1 MAGGDGEDEWFLES
15 IKLYK
20 DLHVFE
26 LQDPTRVIEW
36 TGEKN
41 ICVAGYESLKRNE
54 ILQLLLP
61 QKLYVKENQ
70 GLCPE
75 RDFKVEHGG
84 FSDWPVYS
92 LKHLPNTSLLLTSGP
107 GENAIQ
113 VWEMATEDSDVIK
126 PISNIYAGGKGENHW
141 TKIAT
146 TSTNSSW
153 VLHGSEVNNIHITE
167 VESKKSMYK
176 LGVNSSDAVS
186 NLNFLDFCTFL
197 VCTVKG
203 QLYLADTR
211 EAQNAVKNAAA
222 PSSLSGERW
231 CMGVKHELQ
240 GVSTAGP
247 SVASL
252 SSEGRMTLTD
262 VRNISIPVK
271 KANCRIEEPSSNWGL
286 MCVAWAPLLD
296 DCLSVS
302 GFNGTVQIYDSKAWH
317 MTAEDVEPIFVH
329 KGHAITCS
337 GEAGDALLV
346 TAHVWHPCKPRTLL
360 SSASDG
366 SLHVWDWREIQSTD

>member
-1 MAGGDGEDEWFLES
+1 MCLNS
-15 IKLYK
+15 RI
-20 DLHVFE
+20 
-26 LQDPTRVIEW
+26 PP
-36 TGEKN
+36 
-41 ICVAGYESLKRNE
+41 ESLNG
-54 ILQLLLP
+54 Q
-61 QKLYVKENQ
+61 VKK

-84 FSDWPVYS
+84 FSDCPVYS

-107 GENAIQ
+107 AENSIQ
-113 VWEMATEDSDVIK
+113 VWETAAEDSDAIK
-126 PISNIYAGGKGENHW
+126 PISNIYAESKGENNW

-146 TSTNSSW
+146 TSTNSSC
-153 VLHGSEVNNIHITE
+153 VLHGSAVNNIHITE
-167 VESKKSMYK
+167 LESKKSVYK
-176 LGVNSSDAVS
+176 LGENSSDAIS
-186 NLNFLDFCTFL
+186 NLNFLDCCTFL

-211 EAQNAVKNAAA
+211 EAQSVMKSRAT
-222 PSSLSGERW
+222 PSTLSGERW

-240 GVSTAGP
+240 GVSTTGP

-262 VRNISIPVK
+262 VRNFSVPVK
-271 KANCRIEEPSSNWGL
+271 RANCSIQEPGSNWDL
-286 MCVAWAPLLD
+286 MCIAWAPLLD
-296 DCLSVS
+296 DSLSIS

-317 MTAEDVEPIFVH
+317 VSAAEVEPIFIH
-329 KGHAITCS
+329 KGHAITCP
-337 GEAGDALLV
+337 GEALLV

-366 SLHVWDWREIQSTD
+366 SLHVWDWKEIQSTD